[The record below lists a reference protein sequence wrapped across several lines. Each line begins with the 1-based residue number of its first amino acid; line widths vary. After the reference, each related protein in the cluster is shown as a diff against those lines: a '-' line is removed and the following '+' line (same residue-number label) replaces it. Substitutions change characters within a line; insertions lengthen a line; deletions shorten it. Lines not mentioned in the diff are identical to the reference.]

1 MTIVIGTSDTGKT
14 TLVTRLAG
22 QLACRGFRVAVVDA
36 DLGQSEI
43 GPPTTI
49 GLGRV
54 DGPVP
59 RLAAARVEALYFV
72 GATSA
77 AHALRATALG
87 TGTMVARA
95 RAAGFDRV
103 LVDTSGLIAPGLG
116 GALKE
121 AKIRA
126 VDPDLL
132 VCLQRATEC
141 EHILARY
148 ADAARPEIL
157 RLPALAPG
165 HRRSTD
171 ERRRHRMAALAA
183 YFGAART
190 VEIDLALLAD
200 ATPTAALAGRLV
212 GLLDAAGETL
222 GIGRIARVYAARATV
237 TVETPVARG
246 TIAGVVVGRET
257 YPR

>member
-14 TLVTRLAG
+14 MLVTRLAG
-22 QLACRGFRVAVVDA
+22 QLASRGLRVAVVDA

-54 DGPVP
+54 DGPLP
-59 RLAAARVEALYFV
+59 RLAAAHVEALYFV

-87 TGTMVARA
+87 TGAMVARA

-132 VCLQRATEC
+132 VCLQRATGDP
-141 EHILARY
+141 A
-148 ADAARPEIL
+148 AARPGTGA
-157 RLPALAPG
+157 PALDRRAATTPDGGARSLLRDRAGGGDRSGAPG
-165 HRRSTD
+165 GRHADRR
-171 ERRRHRMAALAA
+171 
-183 YFGAART
+183 AR
-190 VEIDLALLAD
+190 
-200 ATPTAALAGRLV
+200 GH
-212 GLLDAAGETL
+212 
-222 GIGRIARVYAARATV
+222 YAARATV

-246 TIAGVVVGRET
+246 TIAGVVLGRET